1 MMTETARRYGG
12 SLYELASEEGRT
24 DEVLA
29 QLTEVLALMKENPRY
44 EKLLSE
50 PSIPKG
56 ERVSLLDQAFGS
68 SLWPYLL
75 NFLKILCENGT
86 MGSLKGCAQEYRR
99 RFNED
104 NGIVEVCAVTAVEL
118 KPALKDA
125 LQAKL
130 QSVLGKTVELSC
142 RVDPACMGGV
152 LLELPGRQ
160 LDGTVK
166 HRLDALSASLKAAAL

>member
-1 MMTETARRYGG
+1 MTKTAQVYGG
-12 SLYELASEEGRT
+12 SLYDLAKEEG
-24 DEVLA
+24 
-29 QLTEVLALMKENPRY
+29 LTAEIGEELRQILALFDGEPDYWRF
-44 EKLLSE
+44 LSTL
-50 PSIPKG
+50 SISKDERCKALDEAFKG
-56 ERVSLLDQAFGS
+56 RIQ
-68 SLWPYLL
+68 PYLL

-86 MGSLKGCAQEYRR
+86 MSSLKGCAQEYRR